1 MLKVRVNEIWSQIY
15 YDGKKLHYAVSN
27 CGRVVN
33 TKTGY
38 ILKQYIDGYNQ
49 SGYKFVVFSTKKS
62 LHHKF
67 KVHRLVATYFVDN
80 PDPYNKSYVNHID
93 GNKLNNHY
101 TNLEWVTSKENS
113 HHAWRT
119 GLCKP
124 KIGVKNGSAKLTEEQ
139 VHMICKLLEQRSG
152 LTYREIG
159 LKVGTTKANVAEIA
173 AKKHWTHIS
182 CNYDLPQTTKIVHN
196 YQKFYD
202 TIDAYILAGETP
214 LTIMKKVNLGDD
226 VDYGKYESLVNH
238 RREYLRKHGLL

>member
-1 MLKVRVNEIWSQIY
+1 MRMY

-33 TKTGY
+33 TKTGQL
-38 ILKQYIDGYNQ
+38 LKPQVDGVNK
-49 SGYKFVVFSTKKS
+49 SGYQFISICTKKS

-67 KVHRLVATYFVDN
+67 KIHRLVATYFVEN
-80 PDPYNKSYVNHID
+80 PDPETKLYVNHID
-93 GNKLNNHY
+93 GNKMNNHY
-101 TNLEWVTSKENS
+101 TNLEWVTSRENIL
-113 HHAWRT
+113 HAWRL
-119 GLCKP
+119 GLIKP
-124 KIGVKNGSAKLTEEQ
+124 KLGIQNGSAKLTEEQ
-139 VHMICKLLEQRSG
+139 VHTICKLLESRTG

-173 AKKHWTHIS
+173 CGKHWTHIS
-182 CNYDLPQTTKIVHN
+182 CNYDLPPTTKITHH

-214 LTIMKKVNLGDD
+214 KTIMKKVNLGDD

-238 RREYLRKHGLL
+238 RREYLRKQGLL